1 MKSTDQ
7 KYYLLTM
14 FIVQGKYFITLGESG
29 FYLANP
35 VVAKLPL
42 SICRCGMTHRG
53 ASKTLLFGSNVR
65 FLMQLISRCEESF
78 CLH

>member
-7 KYYLLTM
+7 KYYLSTM

-42 SICRCGMTHRG
+42 SICRCRRKHRG
-53 ASKTLLFGSNVR
+53 ASRDSVVWRQQSIPDATYIAL
-65 FLMQLISRCEESF
+65 
-78 CLH
+78 